1 MSKWLRFW
9 RAGAVMGA
17 LCGLGMIVLEGATAR
32 AESISM
38 TIVANGT
45 TIPVDALILTGA
57 TPQNYG
63 TVDLTTLNALLT
75 AAGSAYQ
82 FGALGGSS
90 NWSGDPSGAQ
100 LSLGGEIHILA
111 GSTGNTS
118 LTITETEGGF
128 ISPVGPN
135 GMLASSSGATF
146 VGASP
151 GNNHMASSSYN
162 ATNVPDYTVAAKF
175 PPSPGTD
182 TEGVNAPLLAVGT
195 VVAPYSLNNFI
206 SFNLTPTATGVSDAF
221 GVQAQV
227 TTSVIPEP
235 ASMVMMAFGLPI
247 PLLGAAWLR
256 RRRKAEATT
265 A

>member
-1 MSKWLRFW
+1 MSKWLRFC
-9 RAGAVMGA
+9 RVGAVMGA
-17 LCGLGMIVLEGATAR
+17 LCGLGIIVLEGATAR
-32 AESISM
+32 AESISI
-38 TIVANGT
+38 TIVANGVP
-45 TIPVDALILTGA
+45 IAVDPLIISGA
-57 TPQNYG
+57 TSQNYG
-63 TVDLTTLNALLT
+63 TVDLTTLNALLVG
-75 AAGSAYQ
+75 AGSAYQ

-90 NWSGDPSGAQ
+90 NWSGDPNGAN
-100 LSLGGEIHILA
+100 LSLGGEIHILPGA
-111 GSTGNTS
+111 TGSTM

-128 ISPVGPN
+128 ASPVGPG

-151 GNNHMASSSYN
+151 GDNHMASSSYN
-162 ATNVPDYTVAAKF
+162 LTNVPDYAVSAKF

-182 TEGVNAPLLAVGT
+182 GEGTNAPLLPVGI
-195 VVAPYSLNNFI
+195 VVSPYTLNNFI
-206 SFNLTPTATGVSDAF
+206 SFNLALTPGGVSDAF
-221 GVQAQV
+221 GVSAQV
-227 TTSVIPEP
+227 TTAIPEP